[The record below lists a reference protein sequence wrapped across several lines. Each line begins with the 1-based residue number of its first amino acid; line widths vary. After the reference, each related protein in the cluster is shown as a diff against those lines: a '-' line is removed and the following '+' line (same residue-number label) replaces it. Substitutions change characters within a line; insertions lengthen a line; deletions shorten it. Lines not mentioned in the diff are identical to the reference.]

1 MSRAKDMR
9 GQLDEALEILAVK
22 LDLQEYTKVTSIM
35 TMMFVG
41 HTFEMSDD
49 GFELI
54 NLITKTRKN
63 IKKQVVKKIIK
74 KGRQGNVF
82 KLHIKKP
89 KTSVLSCLWL
99 LLSTSAVVFLHT
111 SLFSC
116 DTTVDFIL

>member
-9 GQLDEALEILAVK
+9 GQLEESLEILARS
-22 LDLQEYTKVTSIM
+22 LSLPDYTKVTSIM

-63 IKKQVVKKIIK
+63 IKKETIKKIIK

-82 KLHIKKP
+82 KLHLK
-89 KTSVLSCLWL
+89 
-99 LLSTSAVVFLHT
+99 
-111 SLFSC
+111 
-116 DTTVDFIL
+116 

>member
-9 GQLDEALEILAVK
+9 GQLEESLEILAQN
-22 LDLQEYTKVTSIM
+22 LTLIEYTKVTSIM

-63 IKKQVVKKIIK
+63 IKKETIKKIIK
-74 KGRQGNVF
+74 KGRQGN
-82 KLHIKKP
+82 LIRLNIKTLKN
-89 KTSVLSCLWL
+89 
-99 LLSTSAVVFLHT
+99 F
-111 SLFSC
+111 
-116 DTTVDFIL
+116 

>member
-9 GQLDEALEILAVK
+9 GQLEESLEILAQN
-22 LDLQEYTKVTSIM
+22 LTLIEYTKVTSIM

-41 HTFEMSDD
+41 HAFEMSDD

-63 IKKQVVKKIIK
+63 IKKEKLKVIK

-82 KLHIKKP
+82 KLHLK
-89 KTSVLSCLWL
+89 
-99 LLSTSAVVFLHT
+99 
-111 SLFSC
+111 
-116 DTTVDFIL
+116 

>member
-9 GQLDEALEILAVK
+9 GQLDESLEILART
-22 LDLQEYTKVTSIM
+22 LDLKDYTKVTSVM

-54 NLITKTRKN
+54 NLITKTRKAVKAN
-63 IKKQVVKKIIK
+63 KVKKIIK

-82 KLHIKKP
+82 KLHLK
-89 KTSVLSCLWL
+89 
-99 LLSTSAVVFLHT
+99 
-111 SLFSC
+111 
-116 DTTVDFIL
+116 

>member
-9 GQLDEALEILAVK
+9 GQLNESLEILART
-22 LDLQEYTKVTSIM
+22 LDLKDYTKVTSIM

-54 NLITKTRKN
+54 NLITKTRKAVKN
-63 IKKQVVKKIIK
+63 EKVKKIIK

-82 KLHIKKP
+82 KLHLK
-89 KTSVLSCLWL
+89 
-99 LLSTSAVVFLHT
+99 
-111 SLFSC
+111 
-116 DTTVDFIL
+116 

>member
-9 GQLDEALEILAVK
+9 GQLNEALEILAVK

-82 KLHIKKP
+82 KLHIK
-89 KTSVLSCLWL
+89 
-99 LLSTSAVVFLHT
+99 
-111 SLFSC
+111 
-116 DTTVDFIL
+116 